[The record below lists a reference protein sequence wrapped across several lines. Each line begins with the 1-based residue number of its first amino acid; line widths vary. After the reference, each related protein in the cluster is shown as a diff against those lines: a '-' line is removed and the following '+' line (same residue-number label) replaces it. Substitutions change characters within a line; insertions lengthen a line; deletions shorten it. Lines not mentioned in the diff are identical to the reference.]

1 MLAKSAR
8 RALSSSARV
17 TIAQSLLRFE
27 AITAAE
33 TEAQLQAAKNA
44 APAQISTTLPE
55 SLQPLASYLHSSS
68 TGQAPYVPD
77 PNAWQNLPF
86 LAFVKRE
93 SRRRMNIWILVVG
106 PA

>member
-1 MLAKSAR
+1 MLARGTR
-8 RALSSSARV
+8 RALSSSPRV

-33 TEAQLQAAKNA
+33 TEAQLQAAKTA
-44 APAQISTTLPE
+44 APAEISTSLPE
-55 SLQPLASYLHSSS
+55 SLQPLGSYLHSSS

-86 LAFVKRE
+86 VSFVSRE
-93 SRRRMNIWILVVG
+93 ARRPMNIWMLLVG